1 MMTRKDYV
9 ATAEILNCFYNE
21 MPIGLEEKFDDMVKD
36 FSIMFKED
44 NERFLTEKFVDA
56 CYEVEG

>member
-21 MPIGLEEKFDDMVKD
+21 MPIGLEEKFDEMVKD
-36 FSIMFKED
+36 FCVMFAED
-44 NERFLTEKFVDA
+44 NDRFLAVKFVDA
-56 CYEVEG
+56 CYKVED